1 MSSGIMKICDKCGR
15 NIDEDNFY
23 QYKNGNKMDLCK
35 KCYTMHMD
43 AFDPQ
48 TFLWALEDC
57 DVPYIP
63 QEWNILRDKAW
74 AKDPKKFSHMAI
86 FGKYL
91 SKMKFKQW
99 KDLCWADT
107 ERLEKERKEAMA
119 TVAEKSK
126 DRNEELKAA
135 FEAGTI
141 SEAEYKTFVNTEI
154 LYDQGVNLNPVTG
167 NPITGPT
174 GFNAFDETQF
184 IDESELPDPTSELT
198 KEDKIYLAMKWGRN
212 YKPAEWLALE
222 KNYTDM
228 KKSFDI
234 QDADSEK
241 TLMFLCKANLKAD
254 QAIDCGDIDGF
265 QKLMRSQ
272 EGLRKTAKFTAAQN
286 KEDKADFVDCIG
298 TMVAYCEKVG
308 GVIPR
313 LKLDYDYDIVDK
325 VIKDMKEYN
334 KSLVYEDTS
343 LARQIEDYLRNR
355 ESADAKKRDEAEAK
369 AKGLDIVEIEDEDHV
384 DYAEF
389 QQKQKEMDE
398 MFYANVENEE
408 EA

>member
-1 MSSGIMKICDKCGR
+1 MASGIMKLCDKCGKK
-15 NIDEDNFY
+15 IDEDNFY
-23 QYKNGNKMDLCK
+23 QYKDGSKMPLCK

-43 AFDPQ
+43 AFDTN
-48 TFLWALEDC
+48 TFLWALKEC
-57 DVPYIP
+57 DVPYIEE
-63 QEWNILRDKAW
+63 EWNVLRDKAW

-91 SKMKFKQW
+91 SKMKLKQW
-99 KDLCWADT
+99 RGLTWADT
-107 ERLEKERKEAMA
+107 ERIAEERKEARA
-119 TVAEKSK
+119 EAAEKSK
-126 DRNEELKAA
+126 SRNVELKAA
-135 FEAGTI
+135 FEAGEIT
-141 SEAEYKTFVNTEI
+141 EAEYKTFVNTEI
-154 LYDQGVNLNPVTG
+154 LYDEGSNLSPVTG
-167 NPITGPT
+167 NPITGPN

-184 IDESELPDPTSELT
+184 IDEAELPDPAAELT

-212 YKPAEWLALE
+212 YKPSEWIALE
-222 KNYTDM
+222 KNYSDM

-369 AKGLDIVEIEDEDHV
+369 AKGLNIVEIEDEDHV

>member
-1 MSSGIMKICDKCGR
+1 MASGIMKLCDKCGKK
-15 NIDEDNFY
+15 IDEDNFY
-23 QYKNGNKMDLCK
+23 QYKDGSKMPLCK

-43 AFDPQ
+43 AFDTN
-48 TFLWALEDC
+48 TFLWALKEC
-57 DVPYIP
+57 DVPYIEE
-63 QEWNILRDKAW
+63 EWNVLRDKAW

-91 SKMKFKQW
+91 SKMKLKQW
-99 KDLCWADT
+99 RELTWADT
-107 ERLEKERKEAMA
+107 ERIAEERKEARA
-119 TVAEKSK
+119 EAAEKSK
-126 DRNEELKAA
+126 SRNVELKAA
-135 FEAGTI
+135 FEAGEIT
-141 SEAEYKTFVNTEI
+141 EAEYKTFVNTEI
-154 LYDQGVNLNPVTG
+154 LYDKGSNLSPVTG
-167 NPITGPT
+167 NPITGPN

-184 IDESELPDPTSELT
+184 IDDAELPDPAAELT

-212 YKPAEWLALE
+212 YKPSEWIALE
-222 KNYTDM
+222 KNYSDM

-369 AKGLDIVEIEDEDHV
+369 AKGLNIVEIEDEDHV

>member
-91 SKMKFKQW
+91 SKMKLKQW

-126 DRNEELKAA
+126 SRNEELKAA

-167 NPITGPT
+167 NPITGPA
-174 GFNAFDETQF
+174 GFNAFDETQL
-184 IDESELPDPTSELT
+184 IDESELPDPASELT

-241 TLMFLCKANLKAD
+241 TLMFLCKANLKAH

-325 VIKDMKEYN
+325 VINDMKEYN

-355 ESADAKKRDEAEAK
+355 ENADAKKRAEAEAK

-389 QQKQKEMDE
+389 QHKQKEMDE

-408 EA
+408 EV

>member
-1 MSSGIMKICDKCGR
+1 
-15 NIDEDNFY
+15 
-23 QYKNGNKMDLCK
+23 
-35 KCYTMHMD
+35 
-43 AFDPQ
+43 
-48 TFLWALEDC
+48 
-57 DVPYIP
+57 
-63 QEWNILRDKAW
+63 
-74 AKDPKKFSHMAI
+74 
-86 FGKYL
+86 
-91 SKMKFKQW
+91 
-99 KDLCWADT
+99 
-107 ERLEKERKEAMA
+107 
-119 TVAEKSK
+119 
-126 DRNEELKAA
+126 
-135 FEAGTI
+135 
-141 SEAEYKTFVNTEI
+141 
-154 LYDQGVNLNPVTG
+154 
-167 NPITGPT
+167 
-174 GFNAFDETQF
+174 
-184 IDESELPDPTSELT
+184 
-198 KEDKIYLAMKWGRN
+198 
-212 YKPAEWLALE
+212 
-222 KNYTDM
+222 M

>member
-1 MSSGIMKICDKCGR
+1 MASGIMKLCDKCGKK
-15 NIDEDNFY
+15 IDEDNFY
-23 QYKNGNKMDLCK
+23 QYKDGSKMPLCK

-43 AFDPQ
+43 AFDTN
-48 TFLWALEDC
+48 TFLWALKEC
-57 DVPYIP
+57 DVPYIEE
-63 QEWNILRDKAW
+63 EWNVLRDKAW

-91 SKMKFKQW
+91 SKMKLKQW
-99 KDLCWADT
+99 RELTWADT
-107 ERLEKERKEAMA
+107 ERIAEERKEARA
-119 TVAEKSK
+119 EAAEKSK
-126 DRNEELKAA
+126 SRNVELKAA
-135 FEAGTI
+135 FEAGEIT
-141 SEAEYKTFVNTEI
+141 EAEYKTFVNTEI
-154 LYDQGVNLNPVTG
+154 LYDEGSNLSPVTG
-167 NPITGPT
+167 NPITGPN

-184 IDESELPDPTSELT
+184 IDEAELPDPAAELT

-212 YKPAEWLALE
+212 YKPSEWIALE
-222 KNYTDM
+222 KNYSDM

-369 AKGLDIVEIEDEDHV
+369 AKGLNIVEIEDEDHV

>member
-1 MSSGIMKICDKCGR
+1 
-15 NIDEDNFY
+15 
-23 QYKNGNKMDLCK
+23 
-35 KCYTMHMD
+35 MHMD
-43 AFDPQ
+43 AFDTN
-48 TFLWALEDC
+48 TFLWALKEC
-57 DVPYIP
+57 DVPYIEE
-63 QEWNILRDKAW
+63 EWNVLRDKAW

-91 SKMKFKQW
+91 SKMKLKQW
-99 KDLCWADT
+99 RELTWADT
-107 ERLEKERKEAMA
+107 ERIAEERKEARA
-119 TVAEKSK
+119 EAAEKSK
-126 DRNEELKAA
+126 SRNVELKAA
-135 FEAGTI
+135 FEAGEIT
-141 SEAEYKTFVNTEI
+141 EAEYKTFVNTEI
-154 LYDQGVNLNPVTG
+154 LYDEGSNLSPVTG
-167 NPITGPT
+167 NPITGPN

-184 IDESELPDPTSELT
+184 IDEAELPDPAAELT

-212 YKPAEWLALE
+212 YKPSEWIALE
-222 KNYTDM
+222 KNYSDM

-369 AKGLDIVEIEDEDHV
+369 AKGLNIVEIEDEDHV

>member
-1 MSSGIMKICDKCGR
+1 MASGIMKLCDKCGKK
-15 NIDEDNFY
+15 IDEDNFY
-23 QYKNGNKMDLCK
+23 QYKDGSKMPLCK

-43 AFDPQ
+43 AFDTN
-48 TFLWALEDC
+48 TFLWALKEC
-57 DVPYIP
+57 DVPYIEE
-63 QEWNILRDKAW
+63 EWNVLRDKAW

-91 SKMKFKQW
+91 SKMKLKQW
-99 KDLCWADT
+99 RELTWADT
-107 ERLEKERKEAMA
+107 ERIAEERKEARA
-119 TVAEKSK
+119 EAAEKSK
-126 DRNEELKAA
+126 SRNVELKAA
-135 FEAGTI
+135 FEAGEIT
-141 SEAEYKTFVNTEI
+141 EAEYKTFVNTEI
-154 LYDQGVNLNPVTG
+154 LYDEGSNLSPVTG
-167 NPITGPT
+167 NPITGPN
-174 GFNAFDETQF
+174 GFNTFDETQF
-184 IDESELPDPTSELT
+184 IDEAELPDPAAELT

-212 YKPAEWLALE
+212 YKPSEWIALE
-222 KNYTDM
+222 KNYSDM

-369 AKGLDIVEIEDEDHV
+369 AKGLNIVEIEDEDHV

>member
-1 MSSGIMKICDKCGR
+1 MASGIMKLCDKCGKK
-15 NIDEDNFY
+15 IDEDNFY
-23 QYKNGNKMDLCK
+23 QYKDGSKMPLCK

-43 AFDPQ
+43 AFDTN
-48 TFLWALEDC
+48 TFLWALKEC
-57 DVPYIP
+57 DVPYIEE
-63 QEWNILRDKAW
+63 EWNVLRDKAW

-91 SKMKFKQW
+91 SKMKLKQW
-99 KDLCWADT
+99 RELTWADT
-107 ERLEKERKEAMA
+107 ERIAEERKEARA
-119 TVAEKSK
+119 EAAEKSK
-126 DRNEELKAA
+126 SRNIELKAA
-135 FEAGTI
+135 FEAGEIT
-141 SEAEYKTFVNTEI
+141 EAEYKTFVNTEV
-154 LYDQGVNLNPVTG
+154 LYDEGSNLSPVTG
-167 NPITGPT
+167 NPITGPN

-184 IDESELPDPTSELT
+184 IDEADLPDPAAELT

-212 YKPAEWLALE
+212 YKPSEWIALE
-222 KNYTDM
+222 KNYSDM

-313 LKLDYDYDIVDK
+313 MKIDVDYDIVDT
-325 VIKDMKEYN
+325 VIKDMKDYN

-355 ESADAKKRDEAEAK
+355 ESADAKKRDEELAK
-369 AKGLDIVEIEDEDHV
+369 AKGLENVEIEDEDHV

-398 MFYANVENEE
+398 MFYSNISEE
-408 EA
+408 EE

>member
-1 MSSGIMKICDKCGR
+1 MASGIMKTCEKCTR

-23 QYKNGNKMDLCK
+23 QLKDGQKMRLCK

-48 TFLWALEDC
+48 TFLWALKEC
-57 DVPYIP
+57 DIPYIEE
-63 QEWNILRDKAW
+63 EWNILRDKSW

-91 SKMKFKQW
+91 SKMKLKQW
-99 KDLCWADT
+99 KNLTWADT
-107 ERLEKERKEAMA
+107 ERLAEEKRMRMA
-119 TVAEKSK
+119 EVAEHAK
-126 DRNEELKAA
+126 DRNAELKAA
-135 FEAGTI
+135 LDAGEIT
-141 SEAEYKTFVNTEI
+141 ETEYKTFVNTEV
-154 LYDQGVNLNPVTG
+154 LYNAGVNASPVTG
-167 NPITGPT
+167 NPITGPS
-174 GFNAFDETQF
+174 GFNVFDETQF
-184 IDESELPDPTSELT
+184 IDKSELPDPAAELT
-198 KEDKIYLAMKWGRN
+198 KDDKVYLAMKWGRN
-212 YKPAEWLALE
+212 YKPNEWITLE
-222 KNYTDM
+222 KNYVDM

-254 QAIDCGDIDGF
+254 QAIDCGDVDGF

-272 EGLRKTAKFTAAQN
+272 TELRKTAKFTAAQN
-286 KEDKADFVDCIG
+286 KEEKADFVDCIG

-313 LKLDYDYDIVDK
+313 MKIEYDYDIVDK
-325 VIKDMKEYN
+325 VIRDMKEYS

-355 ESADAKKRDEAEAK
+355 ENADAKKKDEAEAK
-369 AKGLDIVEIEDEDHV
+369 AKGLSNVEIEDEDHV
-384 DYAEF
+384 DYSEF

-398 MFYANVENEE
+398 MFYANIEE
-408 EA
+408 EEE